1 MSLFALT
8 LAAVL
13 ANEPPALETTRVASD
28 DPSTTVHAAATDAPT
43 ATSAP
48 TQPFVAVD
56 GLYPLWEQT
65 GALDAAG
72 AARVGWTHAAVGLGP
87 VSIGTQSFL
96 DLFGTANAA
105 LKLSLHH
112 GPRVSAALVLG
123 GYRVPTAAE
132 ARGIGSVNMPT
143 FTNPFA
149 PVWLVPV
156 SGALTTVVTPNLHLH
171 VSATALATRSSEAA
185 YDGVSGGLAAFAEW
199 FASPSRSVRLHAGA
213 EGWPT
218 WTQEHVGMSFAWRF
232 AHVALAGGYVRRFS
246 PGGTTAN
253 VLLWDAG
260 LLFP

>member
-1 MSLFALT
+1 MSIVALT

-13 ANEPPALETTRVASD
+13 ANAPPALETNRGIPD
-28 DPSTTVHAAATDAPT
+28 DPSTSVRAEATEAPP
-43 ATSAP
+43 ATPGPS
-48 TQPFVAVD
+48 QPFVAVD

-72 AARVGWTHAAVGLGP
+72 AARVGWNHAAVGLGAL
-87 VSIGTQSFL
+87 SLGTQPFL
-96 DLFGTANAA
+96 DVYGTANAS

-112 GPRVSAALVLG
+112 GPRLSAALVLG

-132 ARGIGSVNMPT
+132 ARGIGSVAMTT

-156 SGALTTVVTPNLHLH
+156 SGALTAVVTPHLHLH
-171 VSATALATRSSEAA
+171 VTATALATRSSETA
-185 YDGVSGGLAAFAEW
+185 YDGMSGGVAGFAEW
-199 FASPSRSVRLHAGA
+199 FASESRSVRLHAGA

-232 AHVALAGGYVRRFS
+232 AHVALAGGYARRFN
-246 PGGTTAN
+246 PGGTSDS
-253 VLLWDAG
+253 VFLWDAG